1 MEKNKKEETVEVLS
15 AEVINDLTAQKLD
28 ADIDQDYDYTRDNLK
43 EIITKGSSALDGI
56 LELAQESEHPRAY
69 EVVGQIIKNMVEAN
83 QQLIELQKNMKS
95 LKKKDAARPNNIKN
109 ALFVGSTHELQ
120 KFLKGDKLDGT
131 DE

>member
-1 MEKNKKEETVEVLS
+1 MEDFTEKTN
-15 AEVINDLTAQKLD
+15 
-28 ADIDQDYDYTRDNLK
+28 ADVDQDYNYTRDNLK

-83 QQLIELQKNMKS
+83 QQLIELQKSMKS
-95 LKKKDAARPNNIKN
+95 LKKKENANPRTIKN

-120 KFLKGDKLDGT
+120 KLLKGDKLDGT

>member
-1 MEKNKKEETVEVLS
+1 MMNIKMAEQELEIVEDFTEKAN
-15 AEVINDLTAQKLD
+15 
-28 ADIDQDYDYTRDNLK
+28 ADVDQDYNYTRDNLK

-83 QQLIELQKNMKS
+83 QQLIELQKSMKT
-95 LKKKDAARPNNIKN
+95 LKKKENANPRTIKN

-120 KFLKGDKLDGT
+120 KLLKGDKLDGT

>member
-1 MEKNKKEETVEVLS
+1 MAGQELEIVEDFTEKTN
-15 AEVINDLTAQKLD
+15 
-28 ADIDQDYDYTRDNLK
+28 ADVDQDYNYTRDNLK

-83 QQLIELQKNMKS
+83 QQLIELQKSMKT
-95 LKKKDAARPNNIKN
+95 LKKKENANPRTIKN

-120 KFLKGDKLDGT
+120 KLLKGDKLDGT

>member
-1 MEKNKKEETVEVLS
+1 MNIKMAEQELEIVEDFTEKAN
-15 AEVINDLTAQKLD
+15 
-28 ADIDQDYDYTRDNLK
+28 ADVDQDYNYTRDNLK

-83 QQLIELQKNMKS
+83 QQLIELQKSMKT
-95 LKKKDAARPNNIKN
+95 LKKKENANPRTIKN

-120 KFLKGDKLDGT
+120 KLLKGDKLDGA

>member
-1 MEKNKKEETVEVLS
+1 MAGQELEIVEDFTEKTN
-15 AEVINDLTAQKLD
+15 
-28 ADIDQDYDYTRDNLK
+28 ADVDQDYNYTRDNLK

-83 QQLIELQKNMKS
+83 QQLIELQKSMKT
-95 LKKKDAARPNNIKN
+95 LKKKENANPRTIKN

-120 KFLKGDKLDGT
+120 KLLKGDKLDGT
-131 DE
+131 GE

>member
-1 MEKNKKEETVEVLS
+1 MMNIKMAEQELEIVEDFTEKAN
-15 AEVINDLTAQKLD
+15 
-28 ADIDQDYDYTRDNLK
+28 ADVDQDYNYTRDNLK

-83 QQLIELQKNMKS
+83 QQLIELQKSMKT
-95 LKKKDAARPNNIKN
+95 LKKKENANPRTIKN

-120 KFLKGDKLDGT
+120 KLLKGDKLDGA